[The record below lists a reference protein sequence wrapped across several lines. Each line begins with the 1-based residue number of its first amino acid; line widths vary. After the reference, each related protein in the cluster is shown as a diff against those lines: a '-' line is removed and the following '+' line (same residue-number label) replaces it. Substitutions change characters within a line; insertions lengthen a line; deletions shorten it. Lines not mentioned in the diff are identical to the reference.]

1 MTDLKCSA
9 VNCAH
14 NCSRLCSLS
23 GITVGGSDACESD
36 QTSCRSFSEGGA
48 GMQNSIASQ
57 QPSEKTRIN
66 CHAVMCVY
74 NKDRFC
80 TARSV
85 EIDGY
90 GADRSDQT
98 MCSSFSMK

>member
-1 MTDLKCSA
+1 
-9 VNCAH
+9 
-14 NCSRLCSLS
+14 
-23 GITVGGSDACESD
+23 
-36 QTSCRSFSEGGA
+36 
-48 GMQNSIASQ
+48 MQNSIASQ